1 MELSTIIKALN
12 EFIEEYGEYGVDK
25 ESWGLKDGDNTKKCG
40 PENNDDDVRGVSINP
55 IKFHLSSCLP
65 NDRDW
70 IQNLDENDAE
80 ATKKEEIKGIKNY
93 ATLISDMAVMVKN
106 LDGNYKHTLN
116 NLRDSYRRFLGTFVS
131 VLTDFSSTISSI
143 TGILEEYIGTNS
155 EETFSFLNGQFIGK
169 NLKIV
174 LKYLKYSLGKD
185 LYTVG
190 FCLIIVGCS
199 LIFSISSTILTIV
212 IINIDIDQKKIFEQQ
227 EAISQFTTDNDLMET
242 KRKRHS
248 HSRRRSRGKY

>member
-12 EFIEEYGEYGVDK
+12 EFIKEYYGVDK
-25 ESWGLKDGDNTKKCG
+25 ESWGLKNGDNTKKCG

-70 IQNLDENDAE
+70 IQNLDENDADP
-80 ATKKEEIKGIKNY
+80 TKKGIKNY
-93 ATLISDMAVMVKN
+93 ATLISDMAHMVQN
-106 LDGNYKHTLN
+106 LNGDYKHTLT
-116 NLRDSYRRFLGTFVS
+116 NLRDSYRRFLGTFVG
-131 VLTDFSSTISSI
+131 VLTDFSRTISSI

-212 IINIDIDQKKIFEQQ
+212 IINIDIDQKKIIEQQ